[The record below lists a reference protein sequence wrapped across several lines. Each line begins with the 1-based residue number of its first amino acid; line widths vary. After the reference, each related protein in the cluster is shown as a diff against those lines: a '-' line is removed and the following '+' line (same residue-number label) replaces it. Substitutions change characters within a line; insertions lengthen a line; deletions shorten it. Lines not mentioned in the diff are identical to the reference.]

1 MDAGSYDDSFT
12 GSYLLSSEELPSTP
26 AGYDYTNGYGNVD
39 AKRTFE
45 SLLNTSVPD
54 VQDLPPEMWNLD
66 QVNIPEVWSSGYTGS
81 DVVVSVIDTGVDLD
95 HPEFSGRI
103 VPGYDFVD
111 GDSVPEDG
119 NSHGLMLQVR
129 LRVPIISLE

>member
-1 MDAGSYDDSFT
+1 
-12 GSYLLSSEELPSTP
+12 
-26 AGYDYTNGYGNVD
+26 
-39 AKRTFE
+39 
-45 SLLNTSVPD
+45 
-54 VQDLPPEMWNLD
+54 MWNLD

-81 DVVVSVIDTGVDLD
+81 DVVVLLLILVLMD

-119 NSHGLMLQVR
+119 NSHGNSCCRYYCGCQ
-129 LRVPIISLE
+129 